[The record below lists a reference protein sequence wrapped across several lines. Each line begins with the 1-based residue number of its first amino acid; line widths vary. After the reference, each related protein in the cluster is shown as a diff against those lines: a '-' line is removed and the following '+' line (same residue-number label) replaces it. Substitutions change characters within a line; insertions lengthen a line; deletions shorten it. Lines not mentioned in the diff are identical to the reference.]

1 MEARKAKLFKNG
13 GSQAVR
19 IPSQFAFD
27 ENDDVYIE
35 QDDQNGDI
43 RIFKRPSLRREHLIQ
58 TLLDNYKSG
67 GLDETIDL
75 INDAP
80 IEPEDIF

>member
-19 IPSQFAFD
+19 IPAQFAFD
-27 ENDDVYIE
+27 ENDDIYIA
-35 QDDQNGDI
+35 QDNQNGDI
-43 RIFKRPSLRREHLIQ
+43 RIFKRPSLRREQLIQ
-58 TLLDNYKSG
+58 TLLDNYKAG

-75 INDAP
+75 IDDAH